1 MYTKAR
7 VTFRKAHIVEVV
19 TRRGGEIMGC
29 GKPTNPIGSKHDG
42 CVCDV
47 VRAILDIQ
55 EQAVQDDCAPCASN
69 CFLEPLGG
77 IVSPA
82 RPNNVDTRVF
92 MLLTKDG
99 TPFKAFFSSR
109 QANRDY
115 CTSVY
120 FRVEDMFD
128 HCCATLR
135 VLEPEDRN
143 NQTVNLLNCDGC
155 CIDMSKL
162 CDVRNWQSTGSC
174 ITVDLS
180 CFCAVQCIAD
190 VDLGICD

>member
-1 MYTKAR
+1 
-7 VTFRKAHIVEVV
+7 
-19 TRRGGEIMGC
+19 MGC
-29 GKPTNPIGSKHDG
+29 GKTTNHNGSRNEG

-55 EQAVQDDCAPCASN
+55 NQAVREDCSPCTSN

-77 IVSPA
+77 IMSPSRKNA
-82 RPNNVDTRVF
+82 DTRVF

-99 TPFKAFFSSR
+99 TPFKAFFRSHKE
-109 QANRDY
+109 DPTT
-115 CTSVY
+115 CTSVF

-128 HCCATLR
+128 DCCATLR
-135 VLEPEDRN
+135 VLEPEDEDCE
-143 NQTVNLLNCDGC
+143 TVILLSDDNFN
-155 CIDMSKL
+155 IDMSML
-162 CDVRNWQSTGSC
+162 CDVKKWKSTGSC

-190 VDLGICD
+190 VDLRICD

>member
-1 MYTKAR
+1 
-7 VTFRKAHIVEVV
+7 
-19 TRRGGEIMGC
+19 MGC
-29 GKPTNPIGSKHDG
+29 GKPNDSLHPSKSNG
-42 CVCDV
+42 CVCEV
-47 VRAILDIQ
+47 VRAILVIQ
-55 EQAVQDDCAPCASN
+55 EQAVRDECGHCTSS

-82 RPNNVDTRVF
+82 RNSHADTRVF
-92 MLLTKDG
+92 MLITKDG
-99 TPFKAFFSSR
+99 TPFKAFFNSPK
-109 QANRDY
+109 ADKCH

-120 FRVEDMFD
+120 FRVEEMFD

-135 VLEPEDRN
+135 VLEPEDRSHD
-143 NQTVNLLNCDGC
+143 TVGIVTCEGNV
-155 CIDMSKL
+155 DMKAL
-162 CDVRNWQSTGSC
+162 CDVKRWQSTESC